1 MIAFSSLLYTSCSLC
16 PALSPLLSA
25 SSARSLCLSLW
36 VSVSTYRLTTTVTVH
51 VMVAAKHYR
60 VCVPGSA
67 ARPAAAVLHGLRARA
82 GDGLRRADGL
92 RRQPAALLPAAGPH
106 PPPCASHFCSRVVQE
121 TDERRVLTEL
131 TSAPWPGLLNR
142 WRGRAGGCRRPPP
155 ASTRCGCRRARP
167 PSPHDDRPST
177 RVGGLDF
184 GLHLPK
190 AAPSRAGAASEVAG
204 AGTRARRRSG
214 SGCGPRWP
222 TPRASTSTPSRSERG
237 A

>member
-1 MIAFSSLLYTSCSLC
+1 VC
-16 PALSPLLSA
+16 PAPQRAQLLQFCTG
-25 SSARSLCLSLW
+25 SARAPATGFAELMGYGGNQQRFCLQ
-36 VSVSTYRLTTTVTVH
+36 
-51 VMVAAKHYR
+51 R
-60 VCVPGSA
+60 V
-67 ARPAAAVLHGLRARA
+67 RT
-82 GDGLRRADGL
+82 LRRAL
-92 RRQPAALLPAAGPH
+92 ATFAHAR
-106 PPPCASHFCSRVVQE
+106 SRK
-121 TDERRVLTEL
+121 DERRVLTEL
-131 TSAPWPGLLNR
+131 TSTPWPGLLNR
-142 WRGRAGGCRRPPP
+142 WRGRVGGCRRPPP

-177 RVGGLDF
+177 LVGGLDF

-237 A
+237 AQRPPRSHAAVRWSTTCGGTGCLV